1 MPWNLC
7 QAWLCNVAKIQRPSL
22 KLKRNIHLD
31 QVIRT
36 FATPSLINPS
46 HHREI
51 FINSCLE
58 YYPQIPG
65 AFTRLFERLQ
75 AAPHA
80 SSPRPR
86 NASIRPQDEAPTA
99 RLCASI
105 HATLYD
111 RSPLIRHR
119 HRRTPH
125 LIRSREQ
132 LRRGRINWR
141 WLQTEQEQAVTP

>member
-1 MPWNLC
+1 MPSVAMQCC
-7 QAWLCNVAKIQRPSL
+7 QDTNTSL

-46 HHREI
+46 PHLEI

-65 AFTRLFERLQ
+65 ASTRLFERLQ

-80 SSPRPR
+80 SSPRAR

-105 HATLYD
+105 HATLSD